1 MPNVT
6 LYFASERMPS
16 ADALARLTVE
26 CAELCTGT
34 LRAALENVHI
44 VYVPVAHGRGK
55 PVFAEVLLRDAPFRT
70 PDVVELFMRRLEEA
84 IVRTTGLVARIRCF
98 SFAAQ
103 HIHARN

>member
-6 LYFASERMPS
+6 LYLASERMPS

-26 CAELCTGT
+26 CSDLCTGI

-44 VYVPVAHGRGK
+44 VYVPVAHGRGY
-55 PVFAEVLLRDAPFRT
+55 PAFAEVLLREAPFRST
-70 PDVVELFMRRLEEA
+70 DVLELFMRRLDEA